1 MHARTEGLTKASA
14 AIDELAEGTKRAD
27 EFARIFRGVLDDHL
41 RRINRSKPSP
51 YELSIGF
58 MAQQC

>member
-1 MHARTEGLTKASA
+1 MNLLRES
-14 AIDELAEGTKRAD
+14 KRAD